1 MKKIIVLLF
10 AVISFSSC
18 QQLVKKIEKGN
29 RFKGHATYKTT
40 AKEMNLKMA
49 KLTGLSAETISNQFS
64 SSSFKEKKTYKLG
77 ITVKQAPEIL
87 FIDSI
92 SKTVYT
98 NIYTV
103 LSEEVLNLKEFDAV
117 VITFRDDK
125 KEDGITKRQ
134 EYIIEKKIN
143 K

>member
-18 QQLVKKIEKGN
+18 QQLVKKIEKGI

-40 AKEMNLKMA
+40 AKEMKFKMA

>member
-10 AVISFSSC
+10 AIINFSSC

-49 KLTGLSAETISNQFS
+49 KLIGLSEETISNRFS
-64 SSSFKEKKTYKLG
+64 TSNFKNKTSYKLG
-77 ITVKQAPEIL
+77 ITIQQVPEIL
-87 FIDSI
+87 FVDSI
-92 SKTVYT
+92 SKKAYT

-117 VITFRDDK
+117 VVTFRDEK
-125 KEDGITKRQ
+125 KENGITKRQ
-134 EYIIEKKIN
+134 EYIIEKEIDK
-143 K
+143 

>member
-18 QQLVKKIEKGN
+18 QQLVKKIEKGI

-64 SSSFKEKKTYKLG
+64 SSSFKEK
-77 ITVKQAPEIL
+77 
-87 FIDSI
+87 
-92 SKTVYT
+92 
-98 NIYTV
+98 
-103 LSEEVLNLKEFDAV
+103 NL
-117 VITFRDDK
+117 
-125 KEDGITKRQ
+125 
-134 EYIIEKKIN
+134 
-143 K
+143 